1 MKNKEQPK
9 LSPIPKSGNF
19 TSFLT
24 GVVVSLVTLVIFI
37 ENTKVLFPSVEKAK
51 SYNKNETVI
60 EWQTKQNLPTE
71 KIKKFVEANPDVP
84 ENPPD
89 RNQQFSF
96 RDQQAAQPLIK
107 DKQIL
112 SKLPK
117 IKGKYDSVKI
127 VNSTESEPLPEIR
140 SPIQSEKKSQ
150 NTETKPSIKK
160 NPKSKNELI
169 VKNDKEGIQLKKSDI
184 HDNGRDALIASL
196 KRKDVSIATDIPK
209 IPTTKP
215 KKRPKLSK
223 ELINGPVMKSL
234 SNAPRLGTVAIE
246 CRLHPY
252 GIYIQKMLQSI
263 EEQWNQLA
271 TGSTKYLQK
280 DRLPDLVTWR
290 FTLEADG
297 SISNLHRIDNG
308 KESLPT
314 ELCRQAI
321 ASRVPFGEWSDKM
334 IEDFGKS
341 DEITINFRYL

>member
-1 MKNKEQPK
+1 LKNKEQAK

-19 TSFLT
+19 SSFLT

-37 ENTKVLFPSVEKAK
+37 ENTKVLFPSVEKAQ
-51 SYNKNETVI
+51 SNNKNETVI